1 MGVIPSLEAL
11 PGELGFGCGLMKVGA
26 LAAGWIS
33 AAARGGF
40 HVVQGAPCIFRAF
53 PVFGVRVGGAA
64 WHLARRQRRVSAAW
78 SSRGIA
84 GGRVM
89 MDERRMVALSG
100 VVVASMAERPGT
112 VHATVQ
118 L

>member
-11 PGELGFGCGLMKVGA
+11 PGELGLGCGLMKVGA
-26 LAAGWIS
+26 LAAGWLS
-33 AAARGGF
+33 TAARGGF
-40 HVVQGAPCIFRAF
+40 HVVQSARCIFRAF

-64 WHLARRQRRVSAAW
+64 WHLVRRQRRVSAAW
-78 SSRGIA
+78 SSRSIA

-89 MDERRMVALSG
+89 MDERIMVALSG
-100 VVVASMAERPGT
+100 VVVASMAERPGM

>member
-11 PGELGFGCGLMKVGA
+11 PGELGFGCGLMMVGA

-40 HVVQGAPCIFRAF
+40 HVVQSAPCIFRAF
-53 PVFGVRVGGAA
+53 PVFRVRVGGAA
-64 WHLARRQRRVSAAW
+64 WHLVRRQRRVSTAW

-89 MDERRMVALSG
+89 MDERRAVELSGAMVAST
-100 VVVASMAERPGT
+100 AARPGK
-112 VHATVQ
+112 VYAAV
-118 L
+118 

>member
-1 MGVIPSLEAL
+1 MGVISSLEAL
-11 PGELGFGCGLMKVGA
+11 PGELGLGRGLMKVGA
-26 LAAGWIS
+26 LAAGWLS

-40 HVVQGAPCIFRAF
+40 HVVQSAPCIFRAF
-53 PVFGVRVGGAA
+53 PVFRVRVGGAA
-64 WHLARRQRRVSAAW
+64 WHLVRRQRRVSAAW

-100 VVVASMAERPGT
+100 VVAASMAERPGT